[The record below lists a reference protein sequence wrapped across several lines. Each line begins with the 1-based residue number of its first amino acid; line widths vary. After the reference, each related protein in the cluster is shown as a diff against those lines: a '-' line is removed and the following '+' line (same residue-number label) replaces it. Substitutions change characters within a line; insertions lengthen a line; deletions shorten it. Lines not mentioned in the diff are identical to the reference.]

1 VQEKISLFKGVF
13 SIVLEESTNKSY
25 WQGFLQFSTKVRI
38 RTIAPFFENDLNLKG
53 CVTVSTTVKYMQAL
67 EESAKFDTYFY
78 INKES

>member
-1 VQEKISLFKGVF
+1 MSG
-13 SIVLEESTNKSY
+13 
-25 WQGFLQFSTKVRI
+25 
-38 RTIAPFFENDLNLKG
+38 LNLKG